1 MFHKRPAPS
10 RKTLPAMFRQQHDIK
25 TIIIISLTTLLT
37 SCSSADKKANDMGL
51 LDSLFNKSDKNV
63 DWDKFRTTDS
73 IYPQNSISV
82 FTVDNGNGI
91 ATGWVDKSYSN
102 YSYKKYCPF
111 NLHITVD
118 LTDKIAESNLDLD
131 MGTIEDFFIDELKK
145 ICVSHMVSRVATDT
159 GMEIEMYIEKPDPI
173 KEFLS
178 KSNADPKRLFS
189 FTYSIADDPKW
200 DNIKQLMKIK

>member
-1 MFHKRPAPS
+1 
-10 RKTLPAMFRQQHDIK
+10 
-25 TIIIISLTTLLT
+25 
-37 SCSSADKKANDMGL
+37 MGL